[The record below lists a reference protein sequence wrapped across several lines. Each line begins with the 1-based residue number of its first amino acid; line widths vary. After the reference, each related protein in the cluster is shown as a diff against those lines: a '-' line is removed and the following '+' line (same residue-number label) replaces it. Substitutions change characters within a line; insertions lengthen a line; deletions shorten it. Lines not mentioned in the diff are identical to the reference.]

1 MNFQPLIL
9 ALISAVSAKISI
21 ISPEK
26 NETAK
31 KAFDILFSKFDIDRV
46 RGCGTNL
53 SSKMAFSQAS
63 YRRCIKGLNTPKIF
77 EKHLLDLKAEDF
89 DAEYGIAFSGTMS
102 DIIEKVSKE
111 LETTCSHL
119 DPNAVDEAAYDEI
132 IKENCQV
139 NNYSDNDIDNNDI
152 DFKKKKTIGPSFTLD
167 ALHMVFILV
176 ILVLVFGAA
185 AIYYL
190 NDRRSVKINRKLVN
204 NLSEKI

>member
-1 MNFQPLIL
+1 
-9 ALISAVSAKISI
+9 
-21 ISPEK
+21 
-26 NETAK
+26 
-31 KAFDILFSKFDIDRV
+31 
-46 RGCGTNL
+46 
-53 SSKMAFSQAS
+53 
-63 YRRCIKGLNTPKIF
+63 
-77 EKHLLDLKAEDF
+77 
-89 DAEYGIAFSGTMS
+89 MS

-139 NNYSDNDIDNNDI
+139 NNYSDIDNNDV

-167 ALHMVFILV
+167 ALDMVFILV

-190 NDRRSVKINRKLVN
+190 NDRRSVKINRKLFN